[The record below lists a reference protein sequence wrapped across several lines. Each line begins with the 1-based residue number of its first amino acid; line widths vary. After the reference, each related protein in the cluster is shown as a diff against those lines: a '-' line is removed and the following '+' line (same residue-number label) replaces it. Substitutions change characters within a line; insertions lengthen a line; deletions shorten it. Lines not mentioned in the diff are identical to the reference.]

1 MELVNIL
8 EGVCFVMGQEIDRV
22 KKKDRYRELV
32 VCRHLFYY
40 LAKYFYGAKLKDIG
54 KVTNVDHTS
63 VIHGIQVINDLISI
77 KDQDVMNAVEQCQSY
92 IREKYQADKKIS
104 VYVPYDVNIT
114 TLSEMLTKIYKC
126 RVIISP
132 LS

>member
-1 MELVNIL
+1 MELVNVL
-8 EGVCFVMGQEIDRV
+8 EGVCFIMGQEIDRV

-40 LAKYFYGAKLKDIG
+40 LAKNFYGAKLKDIG
-54 KVTNVDHTS
+54 AVTGTDHTS
-63 VIHGIQVINDLISI
+63 VIHGISVINDLISI
-77 KDQDVMNAVEQCQSY
+77 KDEDVMRAVEECQNY

-114 TLSEMLTKIYKC
+114 TFSEMLTKIYKC
-126 RVIISP
+126 RVVISP
-132 LS
+132 MS